1 MVTAWCSTFSSLAGR
16 PTGTRLCRN
25 DPSSSWSGG
34 WLNGRSSTTEETGG
48 LWYTACKFNT
58 HTDAKVKHVEIDL
71 MIKYTSTFKT
81 KSHIHTNTCT
91 HVRWYMQYM
100 VFVDSSISLCQVVLS
115 YFIFPHWSV
124 KYTDGLNSAFISLQV
139 PLKAKHTQHGAKNF
153 KKTVH

>member
-71 MIKYTSTFKT
+71 MIKNTSTFKT
-81 KSHIHTNTCT
+81 KSHIHANACT
-91 HVRWYMQYM
+91 RKMIYAIYGICRLIHFSLSGRPFILYFPSLICQIYRW
-100 VFVDSSISLCQVVLS
+100 SELSIYLTPGTSESQT
-115 YFIFPHWSV
+115 
-124 KYTDGLNSAFISLQV
+124 YTARG
-139 PLKAKHTQHGAKNF
+139 
-153 KKTVH
+153 